1 MAGNMN
7 NQYLEGRILT
17 ASQPRLHLMLLEGAA
32 RQCAV
37 AQQAGAQ
44 EFWGEFDAALGKAMD
59 IVEELVR
66 SVSGKTTKLAES
78 LEEQY
83 AFLFRELT
91 VCRFEMNLGKLADC
105 VKLLEFHRE
114 TWKQVCDKSDAPQ
127 PTRPTVIAP
136 HLRSDATIPGE
147 SFSFEA

>member
-1 MAGNMN
+1 MAGIMN
-7 NQYLEGRILT
+7 SQYLESRILT

-32 RQCAV
+32 RQCTV

-44 EFWGEFDAALGKAMD
+44 EFWGEFEGALGKTLD

-66 SVSGKTTKLAES
+66 SVTGKTIEIAGS

-83 AFLFRELT
+83 AFLYRELT
-91 VCRFEMNLGKLADC
+91 SARFGMDLGKLADC
-105 VKLLEFHRE
+105 AKLLEFHRE
-114 TWKQVCDKSDAPQ
+114 TWKQVCDKADVSTSP
-127 PTRPTVIAP
+127 RPAVIAP
-136 HLRSDATIPGE
+136 HMTADTGLVSE